1 MLINSSSAVITKA
14 RSKYGK
20 RLTQKD
26 YKALI
31 KCNSVASVVGYLKAH
46 TKFGDVLGKIN
57 ENEVHRGQLESLLKK
72 QNFYDFDSLCRYE
85 MSEGSPFSE
94 FIIRK
99 YEIEQLMHFL
109 LLLSCHKVEEYI
121 FALPSYFNKHTEIDL
136 YKLSA
141 CRDFDSFIDTLKH
154 SDYQRILK
162 DFAPDQNGVIDLAGA
177 EDALNI
183 YSYKE
188 LYSAIS
194 KRKSKK
200 EKEKLQKLCDYIN
213 DFCNIS
219 RILRLK
225 KYYSMDEMTM
235 MSHLLPF
242 GTIKKATLLEMCKA
256 SDVDEVFE
264 LMGKTSVGKRI
275 KQMSIDKEEQLSFAS
290 RYHTCKRM
298 LYYSTDPAVVLLSYV
313 FICEIELKNIFT
325 IIEGVRYKCSKERI
339 ESLLIYEY

>member
-20 RLTQKD
+20 RLTSKD

-31 KCNSVASVVGYLKAH
+31 KSNSVASVVSYLKAH
-46 TKFGDVLGKIN
+46 TKYGEVLGKIN

-72 QNFYDFDSLCRYE
+72 YNFYDFDSLCRYE

-109 LLLSCHKVEEYI
+109 LLLSSQKVEEYI
-121 FALPSYFNKHTEIDL
+121 FALPSYFDKHTEIDL
-136 YKLSA
+136 YKLSN
-141 CRDFDSFIDTLKH
+141 CRDFDSFIDTLKN
-154 SDYQRILK
+154 SDYQKILK
-162 DFAPDQNGVIDLAGA
+162 DFKPDKNGVIDVAGA

-188 LYSAIS
+188 LYNAIS

-200 EKEKLQKLCDYIN
+200 EKENLQKLCDYIN

-225 KYYSMDEMTM
+225 KYYSMDDETM

-242 GTIKKATLLEMCKA
+242 GTIKKSTLQEMCKA
-256 SDVDEVFE
+256 NDVDEVFE

-275 KQMSIDKEEQLSFAS
+275 KKMSIDKEEQLSFTS

-298 LYYSTDPAVVLLSYV
+298 LYYSSDPAVVLLSYV
-313 FICEIELKNIFT
+313 YICEIELKNIIT
-325 IIEGVRYKCSKERI
+325 IIEGVRYNCSKERI
-339 ESLLIYEY
+339 ESLIIFEN